1 MEIMTK
7 KVLTTK
13 NLTIIAMFS
22 AISAVL
28 MVFEIQLPFSPSF
41 VKFDFSDL
49 PVMLGGFLIG
59 PFAGGIIAFMKILLH
74 FLLNG
79 TTSFFVGDLSNLLL
93 TLSFVLPASFIY
105 QQKKTKKTTIQG
117 LLVSIICTS
126 LLAIIFNLFL
136 IFPLYLKV
144 LNLKMVNLINMIHV
158 VNPLVKDV
166 FTMIV
171 FSLLP
176 FNLFKYSIVSMITML
191 SYKKLSIL
199 FKESEN
205 EYT

>member
-13 NLTIIAMFS
+13 NLTMIAMFS

-59 PFAGGIIAFMKILLH
+59 PFAGGIIAFMKVLLH

-93 TLSFVLPASFIY
+93 TLSLVLPASFIY

-144 LNLKMVNLINMIHV
+144 LNLKMVDLINMIHV
-158 VNPLVKDV
+158 VNPLVKDG

-191 SYKKLSIL
+191 SYKKLSIS
-199 FKESEN
+199 FKE
-205 EYT
+205 

>member
-1 MEIMTK
+1 MEIKTK

-13 NLTIIAMFS
+13 NLTMIAMLS
-22 AISAVL
+22 AIAAVL
-28 MVFEIQLPFSPSF
+28 MIFEIQLPFSPSF

-105 QQKKTKKTTIQG
+105 QQKKTKKTAIQG

-144 LNLKMVNLINMIHV
+144 LNLKMVDLINMIHV
-158 VNPLVKDV
+158 VSPLVKDV

-199 FKESEN
+199 FKE
-205 EYT
+205 

>member
-13 NLTIIAMFS
+13 NLTMIAMFS

-59 PFAGGIIAFMKILLH
+59 PFAGGIIVFMKILLH

-79 TTSFFVGDLSNLLL
+79 TISFFVGDLSNLLL

-105 QQKKTKKTTIQG
+105 QQKKTKKTAIQG

-144 LNLKMVNLINMIHV
+144 LNLKMVDLINMIHV

-199 FKESEN
+199 FKE
-205 EYT
+205 

>member
-13 NLTIIAMFS
+13 NLTMIAMFS
-22 AISAVL
+22 AIAAVL

-79 TTSFFVGDLSNLLL
+79 TTSFFVFFLSNLLL

-144 LNLKMVNLINMIHV
+144 LNLKMVDLINMIHV

-199 FKESEN
+199 FKE
-205 EYT
+205 

>member
-13 NLTIIAMFS
+13 NLTMIAMFS

-59 PFAGGIIAFMKILLH
+59 PFAGGIIVFMKILLH

-136 IFPLYLKV
+136 IFPLNLKV
-144 LNLKMVNLINMIHV
+144 LNLKMVDLINMIHV

-199 FKESEN
+199 FKE
-205 EYT
+205 

>member
-13 NLTIIAMFS
+13 NLTMIAMFS

-105 QQKKTKKTTIQG
+105 QQKKTKKTAIQG

-144 LNLKMVNLINMIHV
+144 LNLKMVDLINMIHV

-176 FNLFKYSIVSMITML
+176 FNLFKYSIVSMVTML

-199 FKESEN
+199 FKE
-205 EYT
+205 

>member
-13 NLTIIAMFS
+13 NLTMIAMFS

-105 QQKKTKKTTIQG
+105 QQKKTKKTAIQG

-144 LNLKMVNLINMIHV
+144 LNLKMVDLNNMIHV

-199 FKESEN
+199 FKE
-205 EYT
+205 

>member
-13 NLTIIAMFS
+13 NLTMIAMFS
-22 AISAVL
+22 AIAAVL

-59 PFAGGIIAFMKILLH
+59 PFAGGIIVFMKILLH

-144 LNLKMVNLINMIHV
+144 LNLKMVDLINMIHV

-199 FKESEN
+199 FKE
-205 EYT
+205 

>member
-13 NLTIIAMFS
+13 NLTMIAMFS
-22 AISAVL
+22 AIAAVL
-28 MVFEIQLPFSPSF
+28 MIFEIQLTFSPSF

-59 PFAGGIIAFMKILLH
+59 PFAGGIIVFMKILLH

-105 QQKKTKKTTIQG
+105 QQKKTKKTAIQG

-144 LNLKMVNLINMIHV
+144 LNLKMVDLINMIHV

-199 FKESEN
+199 FKE
-205 EYT
+205 

>member
-13 NLTIIAMFS
+13 NLTMIAMFS
-22 AISAVL
+22 AIAAVL

-144 LNLKMVNLINMIHV
+144 LNLKMVDLINMIHV

-199 FKESEN
+199 FKE
-205 EYT
+205 

>member
-1 MEIMTK
+1 MEIKTK

-13 NLTIIAMFS
+13 NLTMIAMFS

-49 PVMLGGFLIG
+49 PVILGGFLIG

-144 LNLKMVNLINMIHV
+144 LNLKMVDLINMIHV

-199 FKESEN
+199 FKE
-205 EYT
+205 

>member
-13 NLTIIAMFS
+13 NLTMIAMFS

-49 PVMLGGFLIG
+49 PVMIGGFLIG
-59 PFAGGIIAFMKILLH
+59 PFAGGIIVFMKILLH

-144 LNLKMVNLINMIHV
+144 LNLKMVDLINMIHV

-199 FKESEN
+199 FKE
-205 EYT
+205 

>member
-13 NLTIIAMFS
+13 NLTMIAMFS

-59 PFAGGIIAFMKILLH
+59 PFAGGIIVFMKILLH

-144 LNLKMVNLINMIHV
+144 LNLKMVDLINMIHV

-166 FTMIV
+166 FTMII

-199 FKESEN
+199 FKE
-205 EYT
+205 

>member
-1 MEIMTK
+1 MEIKTK

-13 NLTIIAMFS
+13 NLTMIAMFS

-59 PFAGGIIAFMKILLH
+59 PFAGGIIAFMKVLLH

-93 TLSFVLPASFIY
+93 TLSLVLPASFIY
-105 QQKKTKKTTIQG
+105 QQKKTKKTAIQG

-144 LNLKMVNLINMIHV
+144 LNLKMVDLINMIHV

-199 FKESEN
+199 FKE
-205 EYT
+205 

>member
-13 NLTIIAMFS
+13 NLTMIAMFS

-105 QQKKTKKTTIQG
+105 QQKKTKKTAIQG

-126 LLAIIFNLFL
+126 LLEIIFNLFL

-144 LNLKMVNLINMIHV
+144 LNLKMVDLINMIHV

-199 FKESEN
+199 FKE
-205 EYT
+205 

>member
-13 NLTIIAMFS
+13 NLTMIAMFS

-105 QQKKTKKTTIQG
+105 QQKKTKKTAIQG

-144 LNLKMVNLINMIHV
+144 LNLKMVDLINMIHV

-176 FNLFKYSIVSMITML
+176 FNLFKYSIVSTITML

-199 FKESEN
+199 FKE
-205 EYT
+205 

>member
-13 NLTIIAMFS
+13 NFTMIAMFS

-59 PFAGGIIAFMKILLH
+59 PFAGGIIVFMKILLH

-144 LNLKMVNLINMIHV
+144 LNLKMVDLINMIHV

-199 FKESEN
+199 FKE
-205 EYT
+205 

>member
-13 NLTIIAMFS
+13 NLTMIAMFS

-144 LNLKMVNLINMIHV
+144 LNLKMVDLINMIHV

-176 FNLFKYSIVSMITML
+176 FNLFKYSIVSIITML

-199 FKESEN
+199 FKE
-205 EYT
+205 

>member
-13 NLTIIAMFS
+13 NLTMIAMFS

-59 PFAGGIIAFMKILLH
+59 PFAGGIIVFMKILLH

-144 LNLKMVNLINMIHV
+144 LNLKMVDLINMIHV
-158 VNPLVKDV
+158 VNPQVKDV

-199 FKESEN
+199 FKE
-205 EYT
+205 

>member
-13 NLTIIAMFS
+13 NLTMIAMFS

-59 PFAGGIIAFMKILLH
+59 PFAGGIIVFMKILLH

-144 LNLKMVNLINMIHV
+144 LNLKMVDLINMIHV

-176 FNLFKYSIVSMITML
+176 FNLSKYSIVSMITML

-199 FKESEN
+199 FKE
-205 EYT
+205 

>member
-13 NLTIIAMFS
+13 NLTMIAMFS

-49 PVMLGGFLIG
+49 PVMLGGYLIE
-59 PFAGGIIAFMKILLH
+59 PFAGGIIAFMKVLLH

-93 TLSFVLPASFIY
+93 TLSLVLPASFIY

-144 LNLKMVNLINMIHV
+144 LNLKMVDLINMIHV
-158 VNPLVKDV
+158 VNPLVKDG

-199 FKESEN
+199 FKE
-205 EYT
+205 

>member
-13 NLTIIAMFS
+13 NLTMIAMFS

-105 QQKKTKKTTIQG
+105 QQKKTKKTAIQG

-199 FKESEN
+199 FKE
-205 EYT
+205 

>member
-13 NLTIIAMFS
+13 NLTMIAMFS
-22 AISAVL
+22 AIAAVL
-28 MVFEIQLPFSPSF
+28 MIFEIQLPFSPSF

-105 QQKKTKKTTIQG
+105 QQKKTKKTAIQG

-144 LNLKMVNLINMIHV
+144 LNLKMVDLINMIHV

-199 FKESEN
+199 FKE
-205 EYT
+205 

>member
-13 NLTIIAMFS
+13 NLTMIAMFS

-59 PFAGGIIAFMKILLH
+59 PFAGGIIVFMKILLH

-93 TLSFVLPASFIY
+93 TLSFVLHASFIY

-144 LNLKMVNLINMIHV
+144 LNLKMVDLINMIHV

-199 FKESEN
+199 FKE
-205 EYT
+205 

>member
-13 NLTIIAMFS
+13 NLTMIAMFS

-41 VKFDFSDL
+41 VKFDFSNL

-59 PFAGGIIAFMKILLH
+59 PFAGGIIVFMKILLH

-105 QQKKTKKTTIQG
+105 QQKKTKKTAIQG

-144 LNLKMVNLINMIHV
+144 LNLKMVDLINMIHV

-199 FKESEN
+199 FKE
-205 EYT
+205 

>member
-1 MEIMTK
+1 MEIKTK

-13 NLTIIAMFS
+13 NLTMIAMFS

-93 TLSFVLPASFIY
+93 TLSLVLPASFIY
-105 QQKKTKKTTIQG
+105 QQKKTKKTAIQG

-144 LNLKMVNLINMIHV
+144 LNLKMVDLINMIHV

-199 FKESEN
+199 FKE
-205 EYT
+205 

>member
-13 NLTIIAMFS
+13 NLTMIAMFS

-59 PFAGGIIAFMKILLH
+59 PFAGGIIVFMKILLH

-144 LNLKMVNLINMIHV
+144 LNLKMVDLINMIHV

-166 FTMIV
+166 FMMIV

-199 FKESEN
+199 FKE
-205 EYT
+205 

>member
-1 MEIMTK
+1 MEIKTK

-59 PFAGGIIAFMKILLH
+59 PFAGGIIVFMKILLH

-105 QQKKTKKTTIQG
+105 QQKKTKKTAIQG

-144 LNLKMVNLINMIHV
+144 LNLKMVDLINMIHV

-199 FKESEN
+199 FKE
-205 EYT
+205 

>member
-1 MEIMTK
+1 MEIKTK

-13 NLTIIAMFS
+13 NLTMIAMFS

-59 PFAGGIIAFMKILLH
+59 PFAGGIIVFMKILLH
-74 FLLNG
+74 FLLNW
-79 TTSFFVGDLSNLLL
+79 TTSFFVVDLSNLLL

-105 QQKKTKKTTIQG
+105 QQKKTKKTAIQG

-144 LNLKMVNLINMIHV
+144 LNLKMVDLINMIHV

-199 FKESEN
+199 FKE
-205 EYT
+205 

>member
-1 MEIMTK
+1 MEIKTK

-13 NLTIIAMFS
+13 NLTMIAMFS

-59 PFAGGIIAFMKILLH
+59 PFAGGIIAFMKVLLH

-105 QQKKTKKTTIQG
+105 QQKKTKKTAIQG

-144 LNLKMVNLINMIHV
+144 LNLKMVDLINMIHV

-199 FKESEN
+199 FKE
-205 EYT
+205 

>member
-13 NLTIIAMFS
+13 NLTMIAMFS

-59 PFAGGIIAFMKILLH
+59 PFAGGIIVFMKILLH

-105 QQKKTKKTTIQG
+105 QQKKTKKTAIQG

-199 FKESEN
+199 FKE
-205 EYT
+205 

>member
-13 NLTIIAMFS
+13 NLTMIAMFS

-59 PFAGGIIAFMKILLH
+59 PFAGGIIVFMKILLH

-105 QQKKTKKTTIQG
+105 QQKKTKKTAIQG

-144 LNLKMVNLINMIHV
+144 LNLKMVDLINMIHV

-199 FKESEN
+199 FKK
-205 EYT
+205 

>member
-1 MEIMTK
+1 MEIKTK

-13 NLTIIAMFS
+13 NLTMIAMFS

-59 PFAGGIIAFMKILLH
+59 PFAGGIIVFMKILLH

-105 QQKKTKKTTIQG
+105 QQKKTKKTAIQG

-144 LNLKMVNLINMIHV
+144 LNLKMVDLINMIHV

-171 FSLLP
+171 FSLSP

-199 FKESEN
+199 FKE
-205 EYT
+205 

>member
-13 NLTIIAMFS
+13 NLTMIAMFS

-28 MVFEIQLPFSPSF
+28 MVFEIQLPFPPSF

-59 PFAGGIIAFMKILLH
+59 PFAGGIIVFMKILLH

-105 QQKKTKKTTIQG
+105 QQKKTKKTAIQG

-144 LNLKMVNLINMIHV
+144 LNLKMVDLINMIHV

-199 FKESEN
+199 FKE
-205 EYT
+205 

>member
-13 NLTIIAMFS
+13 NLTMIAMFS

-74 FLLNG
+74 FLLKG

-144 LNLKMVNLINMIHV
+144 LNLKMVDLINMIHV

-199 FKESEN
+199 FKE
-205 EYT
+205 

>member
-13 NLTIIAMFS
+13 NLTMIAMFS

-59 PFAGGIIAFMKILLH
+59 PCAGGIIVFMKILLH

-144 LNLKMVNLINMIHV
+144 LNLKMVDLINMIHV

-199 FKESEN
+199 FKE
-205 EYT
+205 

>member
-13 NLTIIAMFS
+13 NLTMIAMFS

-105 QQKKTKKTTIQG
+105 QQKRTKKTAIQG

-144 LNLKMVNLINMIHV
+144 LNLKMVDLINMIHV

-199 FKESEN
+199 FKE
-205 EYT
+205 

>member
-13 NLTIIAMFS
+13 NLTMIAMFS

-59 PFAGGIIAFMKILLH
+59 PFAGGIIVFMKILLH

-144 LNLKMVNLINMIHV
+144 LNLKMVDFINMIHV

-199 FKESEN
+199 FKE
-205 EYT
+205 